1 MGALTLGGGDMAKVA
16 ESEVQRWLQKVKP
29 AKLVAIT
36 ADGQRIPIK
45 LKVTTLK
52 WKLAEKAVLS
62 IPKVVAIEAFDAKD
76 HLIHRMDLKGTGDE
90 TARASQAFDKD
101 NPAGWLDMM
110 LRAQKLAL
118 EQQRDVLA
126 NTMDVFTRVSKMQ
139 SDRLISLE
147 NNFAKILQLAQEAVI
162 ARAEAQVMHAVASQ
176 PSETTSESMVMDLAK
191 MWLEKKA
198 EAAAAAAA
206 AKATAKNG
214 QAAGAGAENAAPQNG
229 QAQTPPK
236 PNGSTNGTNGVH

>member
-1 MGALTLGGGDMAKVA
+1 MAKVA
-16 ESEVQRWLQKVKP
+16 TDMQRWLQTVKP
-29 AKLVAIT
+29 AKLIAVT
-36 ADGQRIPIK
+36 ADAQRITIR
-45 LKVTTLK
+45 LKAATVK

-62 IPKVVAIEAFDAKD
+62 IPNVVALEAYDAKD
-76 HLIHRMDLKGTGDE
+76 NLIHRIDFGQNSRGTGDE
-90 TARASQAFDKD
+90 TVRGSLPFDKD
-101 NPAGWLDMM
+101 NPASWLDMM

-162 ARAEAQVMHAVASQ
+162 ARAEAHVMHAVASQ
-176 PSETTSESMVMDLAK
+176 PSEMTSEAMLMDFAK
-191 MWLEKKA
+191 MWMEKKA

-206 AKATAKNG
+206 AKAAAQNG
-214 QAAGAGAENAAPQNG
+214 KAAGAGATQSAPQDT
-229 QAQTPPK
+229 QAKTPPK
-236 PNGSTNGTNGVH
+236 PNGSTNGTNGAH

>member
-1 MGALTLGGGDMAKVA
+1 MAKVA
-16 ESEVQRWLQKVKP
+16 ENEVQRWLKKVKP

-36 ADGQRIPIK
+36 SDAQRINIK
-45 LKVTTLK
+45 LKAATLK
-52 WKLAEKAVLS
+52 WKMAEKAVLS
-62 IPKVVAIEAFDAKD
+62 IPKVVAVEAFDSKD
-76 HLIHRMDLKGTGDE
+76 HLIQRMELNGTGE
-90 TARASQAFDKD
+90 EAARSSQIFDKD

-162 ARAEAQVMHAVASQ
+162 ARAEAQVLHAVASQ
-176 PSETTSESMVMDLAK
+176 PSETTSESMVMDFAK

-198 EAAAAAAA
+198 EAAAAAA
-206 AKATAKNG
+206 KATAQNG
-214 QAAGAGAENAAPQNG
+214 QAASAQAAPQNG